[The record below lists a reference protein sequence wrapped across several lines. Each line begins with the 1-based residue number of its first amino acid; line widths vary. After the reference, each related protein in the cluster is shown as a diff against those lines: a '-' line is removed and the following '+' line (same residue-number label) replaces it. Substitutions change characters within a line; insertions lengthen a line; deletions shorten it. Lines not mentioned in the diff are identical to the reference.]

1 MSEDKKL
8 TADDVLANIRELS
21 FKIKEAEKSKTA
33 PSYQFEPYGLD
44 YVLAHPLLLQL
55 DAWANAP
62 AVCFYFI
69 FLFIYFVFNLF
80 F

>member
-8 TADDVLANIRELS
+8 IADDVLAKIHELS
-21 FKIKEAEKSKTA
+21 FKIKEADKSKTA
-33 PSYQFEPYGLD
+33 PSYQFKPYELD

-55 DAWANAP
+55 DAWADAP

-69 FLFIYFVFNLF
+69 FLFI
-80 F
+80 

>member
-21 FKIKEAEKSKTA
+21 LKMKEFDKSKTA
-33 PSYQFEPYGLD
+33 PSYQFKQYELD

-69 FLFIYFVFNLF
+69 FLFI
-80 F
+80 